1 MKFAHISDLHLGK
14 RLFERSF
21 LEEDQPFILKQICGI
36 LRDEKPDAVLIAGDI
51 YDKSAPSAEAVRL
64 FDDFLSKLSADG
76 QTVFVISGNHDSA
89 ARVAYGGR
97 IMARSGVHV
106 SASSYDGNIHPVTLT
121 DAHGPVDIYLLP
133 FIKPIH
139 VSSMFPE
146 EKIESYT
153 DALRI
158 AIERMNVDTSRRN
171 VLVAHQF
178 VTGATRSDSEDVSV
192 GGLDNVDASVFTAFS
207 YVALGHIHRPQNIGS
222 PRLRYSGTPLKY
234 SFSEE
239 KDEKSITIVEL
250 NAMGEVSI
258 RTVSLKPLRDMR
270 TIRDK
275 YDELMKRENYTGTK
289 TNDYLRVILTDELD
303 VPDAMRKLKSVYPNI
318 LRLDYDNTRT
328 RSSAPIDVAPETETK
343 TPLELIEDFY
353 EHQNHQPMNEEQ
365 AEYMKALIA
374 RIWREE
380 P

>member
-380 P
+380 L

>member
-97 IMARSGVHV
+97 IMARNGVHV

>member
-258 RTVSLKPLRDMR
+258 RTVSLKPLHDMR

-380 P
+380 L

>member
-250 NAMGEVSI
+250 NAMGKVSI

>member
-36 LRDEKPDAVLIAGDI
+36 LRDEQPDAVLIAGDI